1 MWYAERGGF
10 TLLLGFE
17 NQDSY
22 ILPIQQQISKSRNSD
37 GADRSLSAVIS

>member
-1 MWYAERGGF
+1 MWYAERGLF

-22 ILPIQQQISKSRNSD
+22 ILPIQQQTSKSRKSD
-37 GADRSLSAVIS
+37 RADASLSAVIS